1 MRAGAP
7 GESRSM
13 NILVDSSV
21 KSRKNPVFH
30 SSASQYC
37 WLIYATDASARVVAV
52 KTELELSRGHYP
64 QRSRWLAARGIGAY
78 VGGGC
83 LGFSKSCETHPN
95 LAGNSVG
102 SSRRS
107 EGRRDAQGPESYR
120 GNWCSSFGLGSIERR
135 ETVTSAD
142 VNRFPPRDVGA
153 NFTAQGASIQ
163 PLPGSHTIL
172 SGALHYCQSRL
183 QSPPPGAVDLIPFNP
198 QQHQLEYTPSRGNH
212 ARHIK
217 STPSTKGSR

>member
-7 GESRSM
+7 GESLRSM

-21 KSRKNPVFH
+21 ESRTNPAFH

-37 WLIYATDASARVVAV
+37 WLVYATDASARVVAV
-52 KTELELSRGHYP
+52 QTEPELSRGHYP
-64 QRSRWLAARGIGAY
+64 QRSRWLAAPGIGAY
-78 VGGGC
+78 VGGLFGIQQELRNQPKPC
-83 LGFSKSCETHPN
+83 RE
-95 LAGNSVG
+95 

-120 GNWCSSFGLGSIERR
+120 GNWCSSFGLGNIERR

-153 NFTAQGASIQ
+153 NFTAQGTPIQ
-163 PLPGSHTIL
+163 PLPGSHTAL
-172 SGALHYCQSRL
+172 SRALRCCQSRL
-183 QSPPPGAVDLIPFNP
+183 QSPPPGSVDFVPL
-198 QQHQLEYTPSRGNH
+198 TPVRIYAESRKPC
-212 ARHIK
+212 R
-217 STPSTKGSR
+217 P